1 MLRPN
6 EREFLQQ
13 VLETLK
19 DPPPGLAQR
28 FSEILGGKDVDRA
41 QAIRQLFEDL
51 GGD

>member
-13 VLETLK
+13 VLQTLK
-19 DPPPGLAQR
+19 ELPPGLAQR
-28 FSEILGGKDVDRA
+28 FTEILGRKDVDRP

-51 GGD
+51 TGD

>member
-28 FSEILGGKDVDRA
+28 FTEILGRKDIDRA
-41 QAIRQLFEDL
+41 QAIRQLFEEL
-51 GGD
+51 AGD